1 MRKISEMTRFSALV
15 AATFLFV
22 SSNALA
28 WWNPD
33 WSYRKAITLD
43 TTPTGI
49 ATTSD
54 LTDSPVLIRLHT
66 GNFTHFLDLTEG
78 GGDIR
83 FVAGDD
89 KTPLQFHIEKI
100 DVVNEMAF
108 VWVKIPTL
116 KAASGPAP
124 APAKDADPAA
134 PVDGTNKIYMYF
146 GNAKATKG
154 GPSPA
159 TYTPANA
166 LVYHFDDVSG
176 IPADR
181 SPSALPAPIFTGAPN
196 PASLIGAGAKFSGT
210 SLLTIA
216 DAPVLAMSPTQ
227 GWGFETWVKLDAP
240 QTDAYLFDR
249 KNGEQR
255 LTVAI
260 GAAGVKLS
268 YTPSAGS
275 AVATSEV
282 PLTPAAWHHVAMTV
296 QNGQF
301 VLYVDG
307 AQAGTVSST
316 AEALAGAIAI
326 GGAVDA
332 GHGLVGEID
341 ELRIYAASPGAD
353 AIKLAAATEGVD
365 VRGLT
370 YLADESAE
378 QEGAG
383 EGGEQKSSYF
393 GIILNQVFG
402 NKEAIIEQSVIG
414 ICGIMALVA
423 FAVMALKQMYL
434 MKCRQSSDK
443 FLKAYESLGVEEKQG
458 LDALIEQEATFGQS
472 PLFKIYRQGIN
483 ELRRRRGAHD
493 APMHMNKRALV
504 AIEAALDAVMVREGQ
519 RLNAQMVLLTIAI
532 SGGPF
537 IGLLGTVVGV
547 MVTFAAIA
555 ATGDVNIN
563 AIAPGMAAALLAT
576 TAGLAVAI
584 PSLFG
589 YNYLGSKVKE
599 LSADMHVFADE
610 FLARMNEIYG
620 D

>member
-15 AATFLFV
+15 AATILVF

-66 GNFTHFLDLTEG
+66 GNFTHFLDLTDG

-108 VWVKIPTL
+108 VWVKVPSI

-124 APAKDADPAA
+124 APAKDADPEA

-146 GNAKATKG
+146 GNAKASKG

-159 TYTPANA
+159 TYGPANA
-166 LVYHFDDVSG
+166 LVYHFDDISG

-181 SPSALPAPIFTGAPN
+181 SPSALPAPAFTGAAN

-216 DAPVLAMSPTQ
+216 DAPILAVNPTQ

-249 KNGEQR
+249 KSGEQR
-255 LTVAI
+255 LTIAI
-260 GAAGVKLS
+260 GATGLKLS
-268 YTPSAGS
+268 YTPASGS
-275 AVATSEV
+275 AVETAEV
-282 PLTPAAWHHVAMTV
+282 PLTPAAWHHVAMTA

-316 AEALAGAIAI
+316 AEALTGAITI
-326 GGAVDA
+326 GGAVD
-332 GHGLVGEID
+332 GTHGLVGEID
-341 ELRIYAASPGAD
+341 ELRIYAVAPSPD
-353 AIKLAAATEGVD
+353 AIKLAAALEGVD

-370 YLADESAE
+370 YLADESAD

-383 EGGEQKSSYF
+383 EADEHSSSYF

-402 NKEAIIEQSVIG
+402 NKEAIIEQSVIMVCAFMG
-414 ICGIMALVA
+414 LVA

-434 MKCRQSSDK
+434 MKCRKASDK
-443 FLKAYESLGVEEKQG
+443 FLKAYESLGVQEKQG
-458 LDALIEQEATFGQS
+458 LDALIDQEANFGQS

-483 ELRRRRGAHD
+483 ELLRRRGAHD
-493 APMHMNKRALV
+493 APMHMNKRALIS
-504 AIEAALDAVMVREGQ
+504 IEAALDAVMVREGQ

-555 ATGDVNIN
+555 ASGDVNIN

-584 PSLFG
+584 PALFG